1 MVVVVAVVI
10 TGLKHFFSVIE
21 AMAMKDGQKKCAR
34 VHACAPMYW
43 CACMRG
49 RARVRVRVSA
59 RACARARVC
68 ACMRARV
75 RGLPHGSP
83 SARLH
88 PLPLKQQGTGS
99 TIPPLL
105 RPFWRDSGRAC
116 WRAPVCVVT
125 SCCII
130 QALGLMLRVSRLSSA
145 IPQASPRILYN
156 M

>member
-1 MVVVVAVVI
+1 MN
-10 TGLKHFFSVIE
+10 
-21 AMAMKDGQKKCAR
+21 DGQKNVRVCMRAHPCVGVRACVGAR
-34 VHACAPMYW
+34 VCACA
-43 CACMRG
+43 CL
-49 RARVRVRVSA
+49 

-116 WRAPVCVVT
+116 WRAPACFDT

-130 QALGLMLRVSRLSSA
+130 QALGLMLRVSRLSST
-145 IPQASPRILYN
+145 IPQASPLILYN